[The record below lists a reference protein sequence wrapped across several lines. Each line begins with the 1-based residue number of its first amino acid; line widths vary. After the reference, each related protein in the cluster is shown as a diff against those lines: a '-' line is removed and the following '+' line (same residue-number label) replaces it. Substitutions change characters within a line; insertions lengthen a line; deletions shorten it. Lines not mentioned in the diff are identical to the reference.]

1 MDEYRYVVHIIILL
15 LCSWKDNI
23 METKMFAYVLC
34 SENRYRDAQSLE
46 GYRDGKENAKVK
58 T

>member
-1 MDEYRYVVHIIILL
+1 
-15 LCSWKDNI
+15 
-23 METKMFAYVLC
+23 METKMIAYVLC

-46 GYRDGKENAKVK
+46 GYRDGKENTKVK